1 MWTIVFQVSRQIIVA
16 EIHVALNIVN
26 YVDVGIL
33 VVNDVQMCSI
43 VIPVS

>member
-1 MWTIVFQVSRQIIVA
+1 M
-16 EIHVALNIVN
+16 ALNIVN

-33 VVNDVQMCSI
+33 VLNDMQMCSI